1 MAMDLRDPNVW
12 VSHLLENLPEEK
24 LASALKDDNPNW
36 EYIDGEIVKLGSL
49 AHSQLDIPELQ
60 RRGLVILAS
69 ESKDFRLL
77 AHLLRTLQHA
87 GDPHLALRLL
97 ALYVEHYW
105 AVAAPQNMA
114 HKKRFASQVI
124 KRFETGI
131 EVFSQNAATAQ
142 RDALS
147 GELAK
152 LAQCWQS
159 HNAPELAQAT
169 DDLFALYQR
178 AFNRAAPAPVPTPAA
193 SGSSPQTTA
202 TSESGVTQPS
212 APAPQIVIDSHDD
225 KAWRDTLLKVAAILC
240 ERQPDS
246 PQGYRLRRHALWQN
260 ITSTPQAESDGRT
273 PLAAVSADMVADY
286 HAQLGSADMALWQQV
301 EKSVLLAPY
310 WLDGHCLSA
319 QTALRLGYKQVADAI
334 RDEVI
339 RFLERLPRFKVSAFW
354 LLILAWIFLLVW
366 IWWKGPMW
374 TLYEEQWLKPLANRW
389 LATAAWGI
397 IALVWLTVR
406 VMKRLQQLEKM
417 QKQQREEAVDPLSVE
432 LNAQQRYLDR
442 WLLRLQRHLDNRRFL
457 WQLPWYMVI
466 GPAGSGKTT
475 LLREGFPS
483 DIIYAP
489 EGARGAE
496 QRLYLTPHVG
506 KQAVIFDIDG
516 TLCAPADADIL
527 HRRLWEHALGWLK
540 EKRARQPLNGIIL
553 TLDLPDLL
561 TADKRRREHLLQTLR
576 SRLQD
581 IRQHLHCQLPVYVV
595 LTRLDLLQGF
605 AALFQSLNRQDR
617 DAILGVTFTRR
628 AHENDDW
635 RTELN
640 AFWQTWVDRMNLA
653 LPDLMVAQTHTRAS
667 LFSFSRQ
674 MQGSREPLVSLLEGL
689 LDGENMNVML
699 RGVYLTSSLQRGQM
713 DDIFT
718 QSAARQYRLGNN
730 PLASWP
736 LVDTA
741 PYFTRSLFPQALLAE
756 PNLAT
761 ESRAWLIRSRR
772 RLTVFS
778 ATGGVAA
785 LLLITGWH
793 HYYNGNYQSGITVL
807 KQAKA
812 FMDVPPPQGEDDFG
826 NLQLPL
832 LNPVRD
838 ATLAYGD
845 WGDRS
850 RLADMGLYQGRRI
863 GPYVEQ
869 TYLQLLEQRYLPSLF
884 NGLVKAMNAAPPES
898 EEKLAVLR
906 VMRMLED
913 KSGRNNEVVKQYM
926 AKRWSEKFHGQRDIQ
941 AQLMSHL
948 DYALAHTDW
957 HAERQAGDGD
967 AISRWTPYDKPVVS
981 AQKELSKLPVYQRVY
996 QSLKTRA
1003 LGVLPADLN
1012 LRDQVGPTFDQ
1023 VFTSADDN
1031 KLVVPQFITRYGL
1044 QSYFVKQRDELVE
1057 LTAMDSWVL
1066 NLTRNVKYSDA
1077 DRAEIQH
1084 QLTEQYISDYTATWR
1099 AGMDNLNIRNF
1110 ESIGQLTGALEQ
1122 VISGDQPL
1130 QRALTVLRD
1139 NTQPGVFSEKLS
1151 AKEREEALAEPDY
1164 QLLTR
1169 LGHEFAPENST
1180 LAVQKDKESTMQAV
1194 YQQLTELHRYLLA
1207 IQNAPVPGKSALK
1220 AVQLRLD
1227 QNSSDPIFA
1236 TRQMAKTLPAPLNRW
1251 VGRLADQAWHVVM
1264 VEAVHYMEVDWRD
1277 SVVKP
1282 FNEQLANNYPFNPRS
1297 AQDASL
1303 DAFERFFK
1311 PDGILDTFYQQN
1323 LKLFIDNDLSL
1334 EDGDNNVII
1343 REDIIAQLETAQ
1355 KIRDI
1360 FFSKQNGLGTSFAVE
1375 TVSLSGNKRR
1385 SVLNLDGQLVDY
1397 SQGRNYTAH
1406 LVWPN
1411 NMREGNESKLTL
1423 IGTSGNAPRSI
1434 SFSGPWA
1441 QFRLFGAGQ
1450 LTGVQDGNF
1459 TVRFSVD
1466 GGAMTYRVHT
1476 DTEDNP
1482 FSGGLFSQFGLS
1494 DTLY

>member
-12 VSHLLENLPEEK
+12 ISHLLENLPEEK

-131 EVFSQNAATAQ
+131 EGFSQNAATEQ

-339 RFLERLPRFKVSAFW
+339 RFLERLP
-354 LLILAWIFLLVW
+354 
-366 IWWKGPMW
+366 
-374 TLYEEQWLKPLANRW
+374 Q
-389 LATAAWGI
+389 
-397 IALVWLTVR
+397 LT
-406 VMKRLQQLEKM
+406 
-417 QKQQREEAVDPLSVE
+417 
-432 LNAQQRYLDR
+432 
-442 WLLRLQRHLDNRRFL
+442 
-457 WQLPWYMVI
+457 
-466 GPAGSGKTT
+466 
-475 LLREGFPS
+475 
-483 DIIYAP
+483 
-489 EGARGAE
+489 
-496 QRLYLTPHVG
+496 
-506 KQAVIFDIDG
+506 
-516 TLCAPADADIL
+516 
-527 HRRLWEHALGWLK
+527 
-540 EKRARQPLNGIIL
+540 
-553 TLDLPDLL
+553 
-561 TADKRRREHLLQTLR
+561 
-576 SRLQD
+576 
-581 IRQHLHCQLPVYVV
+581 
-595 LTRLDLLQGF
+595 
-605 AALFQSLNRQDR
+605 
-617 DAILGVTFTRR
+617 
-628 AHENDDW
+628 
-635 RTELN
+635 
-640 AFWQTWVDRMNLA
+640 
-653 LPDLMVAQTHTRAS
+653 
-667 LFSFSRQ
+667 
-674 MQGSREPLVSLLEGL
+674 GL
-689 LDGENMNVML
+689 LFNDH
-699 RGVYLTSSLQRGQM
+699 TPFIS
-713 DDIFT
+713 
-718 QSAARQYRLGNN
+718 
-730 PLASWP
+730 
-736 LVDTA
+736 
-741 PYFTRSLFPQALLAE
+741 
-756 PNLAT
+756 
-761 ESRAWLIRSRR
+761 
-772 RLTVFS
+772 
-778 ATGGVAA
+778 
-785 LLLITGWH
+785 
-793 HYYNGNYQSGITVL
+793 
-807 KQAKA
+807 
-812 FMDVPPPQGEDDFG
+812 
-826 NLQLPL
+826 
-832 LNPVRD
+832 
-838 ATLAYGD
+838 
-845 WGDRS
+845 
-850 RLADMGLYQGRRI
+850 
-863 GPYVEQ
+863 EQ

-1031 KLVVPQFITRYGL
+1031 KLVVPQFLTRYGL

-1066 NLTRNVKYSDA
+1066 NLTRSVKYSDA
-1077 DRAEIQH
+1077 DRAEIQR

-1251 VGRLADQAWHVVM
+1251 VGRLTDQAWHVVM